1 MVPDS
6 VAIITGSGGAGCG
19 RAIARRFAKDGSAVI
34 VSDIN
39 EQGGNETV
47 QLIHSAGGQ
56 AAFFRADVRDEHQV
70 CDLIT
75 FAERTFGRLTTLIN
89 NASGPFRPDEAPEF
103 WADTVQTEFLGALH
117 AMRYAIEAMRRSG
130 GGAIVNIA
138 SISGLWHGRRFSTTR
153 APAYDAAKEGILRLT
168 TTLQYLAATDN
179 IRVNCLAPGWI
190 ATEGPRQYWESLTPT
205 ERIERGVP
213 SRLLSLDD
221 IANAVTRLATDS
233 TLAGRVLIWWSEDQ
247 PRLIKWGDRGY
258 RDTEEITL

>member
-1 MVPDS
+1 MNPDS
-6 VAIITGSGGAGCG
+6 VAIVTGSGGTGCG
-19 RAIARRFAKDGSAVI
+19 RAIARRFAKDGAAVI

-39 EQGGNETV
+39 EQGGDETV

-56 AAFFRADVRDEHQV
+56 AAFLRTDVRDEHQV
-70 CDLIT
+70 RDLIA
-75 FAERTFGRLTTLIN
+75 FAQHTFGRVTTLIN
-89 NASGPFRPDEAPEF
+89 NASGPFRPDEPPEY

-117 AMRYAIEAMRRSG
+117 ATRYAIEAMRRTG

-138 SISGLWHGRRFSTTR
+138 SISGLWHGRRFPTR

-190 ATEGPRQYWESLTPT
+190 ATEGPRQYWESLTPA
-205 ERIERGVP
+205 ERIARGVP

-221 IANAVTRLATDS
+221 IANAVTRLATDR
-233 TLAGRVLIWWSEDQ
+233 TLAGRVLVRWSEDQ

-258 RDTEEITL
+258 RDTEQITL